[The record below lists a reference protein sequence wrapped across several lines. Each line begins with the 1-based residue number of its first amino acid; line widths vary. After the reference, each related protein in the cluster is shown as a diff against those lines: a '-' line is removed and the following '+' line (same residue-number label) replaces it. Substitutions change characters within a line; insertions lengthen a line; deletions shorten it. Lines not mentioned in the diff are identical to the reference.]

1 MKQCDSLP
9 NCQQEGFLMAKQWF
23 DVSLVQERIVRVYA
37 EDLEEAREK
46 AEAKVNKRNN
56 KWMAV

>member
-1 MKQCDSLP
+1 
-9 NCQQEGFLMAKQWF
+9 MAKQWF

>member
-9 NCQQEGFLMAKQWF
+9 NYQQEGFLMAKQWF
-23 DVSLVQERIVRVYA
+23 DVSLVQQRIVRVYA